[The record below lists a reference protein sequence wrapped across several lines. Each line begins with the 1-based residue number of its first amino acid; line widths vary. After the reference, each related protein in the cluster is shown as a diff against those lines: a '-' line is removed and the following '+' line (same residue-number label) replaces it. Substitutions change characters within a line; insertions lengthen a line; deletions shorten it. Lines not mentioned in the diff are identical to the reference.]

1 MTGNGVSVDGDENS
15 YVERDEI
22 YTLLSNRR
30 RRNVIHSLL
39 DDGPEST
46 IGELA
51 TLLAAWENGCPP
63 DEVTSKQRKR
73 VYTALRQ
80 THLPKLAEAGVLAY
94 DEDRGSVELTPA
106 GSELRKYLWH
116 PHEVRWTRYY
126 AAACALG
133 VGLVGLSLVGVFRV
147 PPAVLASLILI
158 PFAVLTGANFARTR
172 RAVRDAHAR
181 DADTGYATPSGP
193 SWRSVRPVSDG
204 GHDDESADDDSASD
218 ESAEEATVDRA
229 SD

>member
-1 MTGNGVSVDGDENS
+1 MRDNGEGWTGETPDRLA
-15 YVERDEI
+15 RDEI

-39 DDGPEST
+39 DGRAST

-51 TLLAAWENGCPP
+51 SLLAAWENGRPP

-106 GSELRKYLWH
+106 GADLRKYLWH
-116 PHEVRWTRYY
+116 PHEIRWTRYY
-126 AAACALG
+126 AVACAVG
-133 VGLVGLSLVGVFRV
+133 VGLVGLSLLGPLAAL
-147 PPAVLASLILI
+147 PPAVLASLVLL

-181 DADTGYATPSGP
+181 DADTTYRARGARRGSSATA
-193 SWRSVRPVSDG
+193 VSDG
-204 GHDDESADDDSASD
+204 GQSADDD
-218 ESAEEATVDRA
+218 E
-229 SD
+229 

>member
-1 MTGNGVSVDGDENS
+1 MRDNGEGHTGEDPDRLA
-15 YVERDEI
+15 RDEI

-39 DDGPEST
+39 DDRAST

-51 TLLAAWENGCPP
+51 SLLAAWENGCSPE
-63 DEVTSKQRKR
+63 EVTSKQRKR

-80 THLPKLAEAGVLAY
+80 THLPKLADAGVLAY

-106 GSELRKYLWH
+106 GADLRKYLWD
-116 PHEVRWTRYY
+116 PHEIRWTRYY
-126 AAACALG
+126 AVACAAG
-133 VGLVGLSLVGVFRV
+133 VGLVGLSLLGPLATL
-147 PPAVLASLILI
+147 PPAVLASLVLL

-181 DADTGYATPSGP
+181 DADTTYRARGAARRGSPVTA
-193 SWRSVRPVSDG
+193 VSDG
-204 GHDDESADDDSASD
+204 GQSADDDG
-218 ESAEEATVDRA
+218 E
-229 SD
+229 

>member
-1 MTGNGVSVDGDENS
+1 MTGNGASDGDGEET

-39 DDGPEST
+39 DDGPESN

-51 TLLAAWENGCPP
+51 TLLAAWENGCSA

-80 THLPKLAEAGVLAY
+80 THLPKLAEAGVLEY

-106 GSELRKYLWH
+106 GTELRKYLWH
-116 PHEVRWTRYY
+116 PHEVQWTRYY

-133 VGLVGLSLVGVFRV
+133 VGLVGLSLVLPSLGRV
-147 PPAVLASLILI
+147 PPAVLASLVLL

-181 DADTGYATPSGP
+181 DADTSYAATSGP
-193 SWRSVRPVSDG
+193 SWRSITPVSDG
-204 GHDDESADDDSASD
+204 GESDGDGTAENAD
-218 ESAEEATVDRA
+218 EATSDRE
-229 SD
+229 

>member
-1 MTGNGVSVDGDENS
+1 MTGNGVNDGDGEEA
-15 YVERDEI
+15 YVERNEI

-39 DDGPEST
+39 DDGPESS

-51 TLLAAWENGCPP
+51 TLLAAWENGCPT

-80 THLPKLAEAGVLAY
+80 THLPKLAEAGVLEY
-94 DEDRGSVELTPA
+94 DEDRGGVELTPA
-106 GSELRKYLWH
+106 GAELRKYLWH
-116 PHEVRWTRYY
+116 PHEIQWTRYY
-126 AAACALG
+126 AVACAFG
-133 VGLVGLSLVGVFRV
+133 VGVVGLSLILPALGGV
-147 PPAVLASLILI
+147 PPAVLASLVLL

-181 DADTGYATPSGP
+181 DADTSYATTSGP
-193 SWRSVRPVSDG
+193 SWRSITPVSDG
-204 GHDDESADDDSASD
+204 GESDDGAAESADGPTSERD
-218 ESAEEATVDRA
+218 
-229 SD
+229 